1 MLLLFS
7 FFTSYISYK
16 LSASNVAFF
25 CLILPFKYF
34 VFCGKKWF
42 STKDI
47 SSLLLWS
54 TICCLRCCFF
64 FSFITSCVSSKPI
77 AFFHIICFLKKW
89 LLFSRHMFHQNWLLF
104 SRPQQQLSHNESHY
118 TLWLR
123 FQFSSSISIS
133 ISISVFRQLRSQF
146 RFQFL
151 RSISI
156 SASSFDFTWSRLRVR
171 FLGPLD
177 SLVFNFGQCKLLSR
191 TTWFLVSWNEQKH
204 G

>member
-7 FFTSYISYK
+7 FFMSYISYK

-34 VFCGKKWF
+34 VFCRKKWF

-64 FSFITSCVSSKPI
+64 FSFITSCVSSKPV
-77 AFFHIICFLKKW
+77 AFFQIICFPKKW

-104 SRPQQQLSHNESHY
+104 SCQQQQLSHNESHY
-118 TLWLR
+118 TLWALT
-123 FQFSSSISIS
+123 
-133 ISISVFRQLRSQF
+133 SISVFKFDLNLDFDFSF
-146 RFQFL
+146 PST
-151 RSISI
+151 SISVSI
-156 SASSFDFTWSRLRVR
+156 S
-171 FLGPLD
+171 
-177 SLVFNFGQCKLLSR
+177 VFNFDLSFFDQR
-191 TTWFLVSWNEQKH
+191 ISLKDTPPSSAFSKIEGEVSFSNLIFSKSFQVS
-204 G
+204 